1 MRFKK
6 FCFPKNRKKKRF
18 LANKSDFP
26 QQLLRDY
33 FWAWTPKLGGG
44 GGGDGGDAD
53 GLIALFR
60 KTLAHNF
67 AMKQLR
73 GH

>member
-1 MRFKK
+1 
-6 FCFPKNRKKKRF
+6 

-67 AMKQLR
+67 AMK
-73 GH
+73 